1 MSLLV
6 IPVILGLFVY
16 TWTVDE
22 KYSRRNSERIYG
34 NQFKWNYLTNNTFSQ
49 FFAPFQKSRSIF
61 KHLDKTCTLIA
72 YVFVKVLTLKDV
84 VRKRF
89 KKPRFRTSFDSP
101 HATWSQTLLN
111 SAGQHYYH
119 ILSSH
124 WEKESLNI
132 FFLVTS

>member
-61 KHLDKTCTLIA
+61 KHFRQNVYPHSLCICESTD
-72 YVFVKVLTLKDV
+72 F
-84 VRKRF
+84 KR
-89 KKPRFRTSFDSP
+89 R
-101 HATWSQTLLN
+101 
-111 SAGQHYYH
+111 G
-119 ILSSH
+119 
-124 WEKESLNI
+124 
-132 FFLVTS
+132 